1 KSLITEPIT
10 NWTLNDANVRDV
22 LKVGVAYGSDLAMVT
37 RTLEEAVSGVD
48 GVLRNP
54 APRVFLAG
62 FGASSIDFDVLFH
75 ISADG
80 GVREVKHDVGLRVE
94 RLLRER
100 GIEIAFPQL
109 DLHVK
114 SMPASGGRP

>member
-1 KSLITEPIT
+1 
-10 NWTLNDANVRDV
+10 
-22 LKVGVAYGSDLAMVT
+22 
-37 RTLEEAVSGVD
+37 TLEEAVSGVH

-109 DLHVK
+109 DLHVR
-114 SMPASGGRP
+114 SIPASGGRP